1 MGQGGGNEG
10 QRVGKEGI
18 RGENEGQRGGNE
30 GKIRVADPVPV
41 RSGYYCSLYCNVR
54 LLPTIELHI

>member
-41 RSGYYCSLYCNVR
+41 ISGYYFLYTEICAYFQ
-54 LLPTIELHI
+54 HI